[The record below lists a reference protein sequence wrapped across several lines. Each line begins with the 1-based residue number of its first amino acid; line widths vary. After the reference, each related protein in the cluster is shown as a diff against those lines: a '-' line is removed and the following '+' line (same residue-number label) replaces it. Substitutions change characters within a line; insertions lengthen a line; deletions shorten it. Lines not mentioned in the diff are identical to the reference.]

1 MIVWILRFSRYQ
13 EQLWDLCFSPLS
25 CKVYVCVRVYMRVT
39 CLALATAQWWDMEPF
54 SFCSFTH
61 IFCPS
66 HAVCLSLCR
75 MISCMGSQWCYV
87 PQSPALTM
95 TVLVK
100 EHKATVW
107 TQYFALSRSAFAR
120 CHLETPSQGAS
131 FPACAYKQAGWFG
144 TQQALQHPSLP
155 SWGWKALLTNG
166 LNYREFKYVPFSWT
180 ESVQLWN
187 NLIFKVCCPYAT
199 TAESFHQQQTPDHC
213 MQGHT
218 LHAKWTSIICQ
229 MIPRWN
235 GRGCIEMSSNRN
247 LNRPGKRG
255 GGESVSLR
263 NEATAV

>member
-120 CHLETPSQGAS
+120 YHLETPSQGHHFLHVLTNRLDGLGHS
-131 FPACAYKQAGWFG
+131 KPSSTPVFPAGDGK
-144 TQQALQHPSLP
+144 
-155 SWGWKALLTNG
+155 
-166 LNYREFKYVPFSWT
+166 
-180 ESVQLWN
+180 
-187 NLIFKVCCPYAT
+187 PY
-199 TAESFHQQQTPDHC
+199 
-213 MQGHT
+213 
-218 LHAKWTSIICQ
+218 WQ
-229 MIPRWN
+229 MVWIT
-235 GRGCIEMSSNRN
+235 GN
-247 LNRPGKRG
+247 LNMFPFLGQSQCNYEITSFLKCVVHMPLQLSLFTNNRRPIIACRVTPRMPSGHP
-255 GGESVSLR
+255 
-263 NEATAV
+263 